1 MTSAKFNRLPAR
13 NVHCEHDTVDYTVST
28 SIVETILDS
37 IVETILNDP
46 NDNECDEPPPTVE
59 GLPPPVDLSTEVA
72 ARLTELVA
80 HANAGRGLSKADQRT
95 VLQLMDLSRRAG
107 AQGTSVPKTAADVDA
122 IMAALL
128 GRFPEQHWV
137 KKEVPVPPV
146 AECGHLPKV
155 YVYVRP
161 LERVL
166 DHLVR
171 TLDIRWGFWPFD
183 TTNGKRVYDHPCSGV
198 LFEMLERT
206 VRAAGADALP
216 CSLWADKAAPFMSG
230 TQLYYALCMVVLSMS
245 REGIRKQWPSSQIAM
260 LPVLKNKDPEYTH
273 LDAATFQIYKAS
285 VHAAALQVVL
295 FPYFDKSYRQE
306 CMDNQRRA
314 RCIAPVFMFFSS
326 DFQEAEALNA
336 MRGLTMS
343 HCTHAPDDNGKLR
356 DYASIQAALDDMAEG
371 NDDVIPVPK
380 QTLCKKYR
388 LQGVK
393 SIMMILHER
402 SWLGELQQ
410 NEEALLK
417 YPCLAAPATFTPPD
431 GLHMWDEGILKYA
444 FKVRYQIY
452 HVTGPRI

>member
-1 MTSAKFNRLPAR
+1 
-13 NVHCEHDTVDYTVST
+13 
-28 SIVETILDS
+28 
-37 IVETILNDP
+37 
-46 NDNECDEPPPTVE
+46 
-59 GLPPPVDLSTEVA
+59 
-72 ARLTELVA
+72 
-80 HANAGRGLSKADQRT
+80 
-95 VLQLMDLSRRAG
+95 
-107 AQGTSVPKTAADVDA
+107 
-122 IMAALL
+122 MAALL
-128 GRFPEQHWV
+128 ERFPEQHWV

-183 TTNGKRVYDHPCSGV
+183 TVNGNRVYDHPCSGV
-198 LFEMLERT
+198 LCEMLESI
-206 VRAAGADALP
+206 VRAAGADALA

-245 REGIRKQWPSSQIAM
+245 REDIRKQWPSSQIAM

-273 LDAATFQIYKAS
+273 LSPATFQIYKAS

-295 FPYFDKSYRQE
+295 LPYFDKSYRQMCVDNE
-306 CMDNQRRA
+306 CRA

-343 HCTHAPDDNGKLR
+343 HCTHAPDDNAKLR
-356 DYASIQAALDDMAEG
+356 DYASIQAALDAMAEG

-380 QTLCKKYR
+380 PTLCKKCR

-402 SWLGELQQ
+402 SWLSELQQ
-410 NEEALLK
+410 NEQALLE

-431 GLHMWDEGILKYA
+431 GLHIWDEGILKYA
-444 FKVRYQIY
+444 FTVRPYISCY
-452 HVTGPRI
+452 RGPRI